1 MNFIFDIGNVLIDF
15 KPEQFL
21 REILNDPQ
29 SEQKINEI
37 IFKSEEWVK
46 LDEGLITPQQ
56 ACDNFCRRKPE
67 YKELIIK
74 VMDKIPEM
82 LTPMDETAGLLPKI
96 KNLGHKLYYLSNY
109 HKGLSRYIREK
120 YSFFDLFDGGVF
132 SCDIHMIKPSPD
144 IYRYFLNK
152 YNLEPQDCVFFDD
165 TAQNI
170 KSAQKEGIKS
180 VLFTGV
186 GVLNDYLKELDQK

>member
-15 KPEQFL
+15 KPKQFL
-21 REILNDPQ
+21 HRVLNNPPD
-29 SEQKINEI
+29 EQKINEI

-46 LDEGLITPQQ
+46 LDEGFITPRE
-56 ACDNFCRRKPE
+56 ACDNFCKREPE

-82 LTPMDETAGLLPKI
+82 LTPIKETIELLPNI
-96 KNLGHKLYYLSNY
+96 KNRGHKLYYLSNY
-109 HKGLSRYIREK
+109 HKGLSRYIRDK

-132 SCDIHMIKPSPD
+132 SCDIHMTKPSPE

-152 YNLEPQDCVFFDD
+152 YNLVPQDCVFFDD
-165 TAQNI
+165 MAENAQA
-170 KSAQKEGIKS
+170 AQKEGING

-186 GVLNDYLKELDQK
+186 EVLNGFIKELDKK